1 MILGLSAIDLI
12 EIGQIDLLLYFPN
25 LLLAVMLAPVQ
36 HAVHE
41 QVHVLVQVR
50 RIEIDLLFWTRLGKL
65 LWLLRLMT
73 NRLDHEAIGGGR
85 RGRPEDRTRRSFQ
98 DFGMAEKES
107 ICFELLILS
116 TPIRGPSFIVRQVGA
131 GTMYLIRF
139 SQLQALSPVHLAQRQ
154 LAPPEGGRRGVA
166 VSVLMEAEHAP

>member
-1 MILGLSAIDLI
+1 
-12 EIGQIDLLLYFPN
+12 
-25 LLLAVMLAPVQ
+25 
-36 HAVHE
+36 
-41 QVHVLVQVR
+41 
-50 RIEIDLLFWTRLGKL
+50 
-65 LWLLRLMT
+65 MT

-166 VSVLMEAEHAP
+166 VSVLMEAEHAPWNNYIGKVRIDQVLKLTREPPRLTASKFVELYVPGPGR